1 MSGNEKLKEF
11 LSISIYLLIVLFLS
25 YMFVHFVGQRTLVN
39 GVSMEDTL
47 QDGDNLL
54 VDKLTYRFNDP
65 ERFDV
70 IVFKYTHKD
79 NTYYVKRIIGLPGET
94 VQIDNTGAIYINGNQ
109 IEEHYGYETIKDP
122 GIAAAPITLGEDE
135 FFVLGDN
142 RNNSADSRVAQVG
155 NIDRDI
161 IVGRAWVRIWP
172 LHNAGK
178 VADIK

>member
-11 LSISIYLLIVLFLS
+11 LSISVYLLIVLFLS

-94 VQIDNTGAIYINGNQ
+94 VQIDNTGSIYINGNL
-109 IEEHYGYETIKDP
+109 IEEHYGTETIQDP
-122 GIAAAPITLGEDE
+122 GIAAAPITLGDDE

-155 NIDRDI
+155 NIDRNI

>member
-94 VQIDNTGAIYINGNQ
+94 VQIDNTGAIYINGNL

-122 GIAAAPITLGEDE
+122 GIAATPITLGDDE

>member
-1 MSGNEKLKEF
+1 MEMKLKEF

-122 GIAAAPITLGEDE
+122 GIAAAPIPLGEDE

-155 NIDRDI
+155 HIERDI

>member
-1 MSGNEKLKEF
+1 MNDKLKEI
-11 LSISIYLLIVLFLS
+11 LSTSLYLLIVLLLS

-39 GVSMEDTL
+39 GESMEDTL

-54 VDKLTYRFNDP
+54 VDKLTYRFEDP

-94 VQIDNTGAIYINGNQ
+94 VQIDNTGSIYINGNLL
-109 IEEHYGYETIKDP
+109 EEHYGLETLKDP

-142 RNNSADSRVAQVG
+142 RNNSADSRMEQVG
-155 NIDRDI
+155 NIDRNI

-178 VADIK
+178 VEDIK